1 MPLNVRLN
9 AKTERALAALAA
21 RRQQSRSDVVRE
33 ALEHYAAS
41 HEVATGRDS
50 PFAAWADVI
59 GIVEIGARDPER
71 TTGEQFATLVG
82 EKARAR
88 RAR

>member
-41 HEVATGRDS
+41 HESEAAGDH

-59 GIVEIGARDPER
+59 GIVHLGLRDPDR
-71 TTGEQFATLVG
+71 TTGEQFTSIVRA
-82 EKARAR
+82 KARAR

>member
-9 AKTERALAALAA
+9 AKMERALAKLAA

-33 ALEHYAAS
+33 ALEHYTAS
-41 HEVATGRDS
+41 HEVATRRDS
-50 PFAAWADVI
+50 PFTAWADVI
-59 GIVEIGARDPER
+59 GIVEIGARDPKR
-71 TTGEQFATLVG
+71 TTGEQFATLVR

>member
-1 MPLNVRLN
+1 MPLNVRLS

-41 HEVATGRDS
+41 HEPDAGGDQ

-59 GIVEIGARDPER
+59 GIIHSGLRDPAR
-71 TTGEQFATLVG
+71 TTGEQFTDLVR

-88 RAR
+88 RTR

>member
-1 MPLNVRLN
+1 MPLNVRLS
-9 AKTERALAALAA
+9 AKAERALAALAA

-33 ALEHYAAS
+33 ALEHYAAA
-41 HEVATGRDS
+41 HGTDEAGDQ

-59 GIVEIGARDPER
+59 GIVHLGVRDPNR
-71 TTGEQFATLVG
+71 TTGEQFTALLRQR
-82 EKARAR
+82 ARAR

>member
-33 ALEHYAAS
+33 ALEHYATS
-41 HEVATGRDS
+41 HEAAAGS
-50 PFAAWADVI
+50 QHPFAAWADVI
-59 GIVEIGARDPER
+59 GIVQIGVRDPKR
-71 TTGEQFATLVG
+71 TTGEQFATLVR

-88 RAR
+88 RSR